1 MMIDENYLKN
11 EVDRLRDEKAKLLD
25 LLAKKE
31 VEDRVNKISANFVQV
46 SRSAMKEMRKL
57 QDRSGLSLKIL
68 ILLGE
73 KMNRQNS
80 IIISQKALC
89 QLLEVSRQSIHK
101 AVKILEQERWIK
113 ILKIGTANAYIVNE
127 KVFWCSDTKNRRYA
141 TFSANIITTEA
152 EQDKSKEDWESIEI
166 KNFPFIKSKYE
177 KYFSDNEDVESDIKY

>member
-1 MMIDENYLKN
+1 MIDENYLKN